1 MRRRLFSLMTAVAL
15 FAVLLSCAP
24 VQVEKRYTEYY
35 YDKEGKLVKEYTES
49 VVQTPERMPPIH
61 LKNQDLYE

>member
-15 FAVLLSCAP
+15 FPVLLSCAP